1 MTWQEVDAASSPA
14 GRCEIRG
21 FSSLLAFRMLFGL
34 GLLGACGST
43 PQAKDF
49 EVADREQWDARSN
62 LLLQPLCT
70 DSRVGCTE
78 LLIEISPNYFK
89 NIAQPA
95 IDARFHV
102 EQKSSKDG
110 VDEFVWTNKIG
121 GVGGAIEITL
131 GATDELTEQGVV
143 RGKGTTFTIVHRAT
157 LRVHTKGR
165 MRARLDV
172 TATGKPIV
180 MSTGGK
186 VRDLEA
192 YELREGVLHA
202 P

>member
-1 MTWQEVDAASSPA
+1 MTETRLPGVGSRVVC
-14 GRCEIRG
+14 GR
-21 FSSLLAFRMLFGL
+21 SKLLA
-34 GLLGACGST
+34 LLLLAACGGAPS
-43 PQAKDF
+43 AKVPAPLD
-49 EVADREQWDARSN
+49 AEQWEVRSN
-62 LLLQPLCT
+62 MLLHPLCT

-78 LLIEISPNYFK
+78 LLVEISPNYFK
-89 NIAQPA
+89 NVAKPVV
-95 IDARFHV
+95 DAKFHV

-121 GVGGAIEITL
+121 GFEGAIEITIS
-131 GATDELTEQGVV
+131 AADELTDNGVV
-143 RGKGTTFTIVHRAT
+143 RGKGTTFTVVHQAI

-165 MRARLDV
+165 MQARLDV

-192 YELREGVLHA
+192 YELRNGALHA